1 MMASLLQESE
11 SQIEI
16 LSALGLKKDKC
27 EMRVYKHFFVPLL
40 LTTRLFNGSLNLFNA
55 SEILKG

>member
-27 EMRVYKHFFVPLL
+27 EMRVHKHFCS
-40 LTTRLFNGSLNLFNA
+40 TTIDNKIKRSLNLFNA
-55 SEILKG
+55 SEILRS